1 MKQERNTD
9 LIVWATQRQALI
21 SKQFYY
27 HCRGLDCRVWLTCD
41 MDVSFLYEDGG
52 NIGRRLN
59 KNCVTGYSNFLFWC
73 GSWLLRSLTQFWRL
87 DWTLC
92 EYHGEEQE
100 HQWYHDDDHESRW
113 WYLETSPGHDTSSR
127 VSNTIHTCHVSRADQ
142 NDFHIS
148 TVFSLCC
155 NILKIKI
162 FTSFEG
168 NSISSNDTM
177 KMKKTVFLINIM
189 N

>member
-87 DWTLC
+87 SWTLC

-113 WYLETSPGHDTSSR
+113 WYLWRPRLVMIPHHAYQTLSTR
-127 VSNTIHTCHVSRADQ
+127 VTCHELIKMIFIFQ
-142 NDFHIS
+142 QYFHSAEI
-148 TVFSLCC
+148 FLRLKYSLATAFHPMT
-155 NILKIKI
+155 LWKWRW
-162 FTSFEG
+162 
-168 NSISSNDTM
+168 
-177 KMKKTVFLINIM
+177 
-189 N
+189 